1 MSPQQ
6 KDSRHKWSF
15 DPNRI
20 ILVALMFA
28 FSVMSYF
35 DRTVMSIAGPQIMTE
50 FGITPTE
57 MGSIYSAFIFGYFL
71 FMIPAGQ
78 LVDRLGPRVTL
89 GLMGF
94 AAALFTGLTALGG
107 RPGLGT
113 CLGVVPAFI
122 AIRFCMGVGTAPLYP
137 ACGRMGMHWI
147 PGIHQARVQA
157 LIIAGSSM
165 GGAVSPIVFSW
176 LMTRYLWRGSFW
188 VAAGATVALAL
199 VWVSYARDFPPHR
212 DKPVAV
218 AGRLHVH
225 SWFKL
230 MANRNLALITLAY
243 FTLGYFDFIFFY
255 WIYYYFGEV
264 RHMGYSQSARYTT
277 GLFLTMMVM
286 MPLGGWISDRLTGAY
301 GPSVGRRMVPLTAL
315 TMAGLLLFVG
325 TKTPG
330 NISTVALLSLAIGF
344 ASCCEGPFWSL
355 AIDVGGPRVGAACGI
370 LNFGGN
376 LGGFFAPILTPYIAS
391 RAGWS
396 WGFYTGSLIV
406 MIGVV
411 ACYLI
416 DPSRI
421 SANAAASGFVTER
434 PGHLER

>member
-1 MSPQQ
+1 MDTPMST
-6 KDSRHKWSF
+6 SSTRYKWGF
-15 DPNRI
+15 GPKRI
-20 ILVALMFA
+20 TLVGLMFA

-35 DRTVMSIAGPQIMTE
+35 DRTIMSIAGPQIMTE
-50 FGITPTE
+50 FGIAPTQ
-57 MGSIYSAFIFGYFL
+57 MGSIYSAFILGYFL
-71 FMIPAGQ
+71 FMTPGGQ
-78 LVDRLGPRVTL
+78 MADWLGPRVTL
-89 GLMGF
+89 GLMRL

-107 RPGLGT
+107 RPGLGSY
-113 CLGVVPAFI
+113 LGVIPAFI

-147 PGIHQARVQA
+147 PSIYQARVQA

-165 GGAVSPIVFSW
+165 GAAVSPIVFSW

-188 VAAGATVALAL
+188 VTAGATAALAL
-199 VWVSYARDFPPHR
+199 VWVWYARDSPRHCDTPMAAAEKR
-212 DKPVAV
+212 Q
-218 AGRLHVH
+218 LN
-225 SWFKL
+225 SWRKL
-230 MANRNLALITLAY
+230 MADRNLALLTLAY

-301 GPSVGRRMVPLTAL
+301 GPSVGRRMVPLMAL
-315 TMAGLLLFVG
+315 ILAGLLLFVG

-330 NISTVALLSLAIGF
+330 NISTVTLLSLAIGF

-396 WGFYTGSLIV
+396 WGLYTGSLIV

-416 DPSRI
+416 DPSRV
-421 SANAAASGFVTER
+421 SATDAA
-434 PGHLER
+434 

>member
-1 MSPQQ
+1 MS
-6 KDSRHKWSF
+6 
-15 DPNRI
+15 PNRI

-35 DRTVMSIAGPQIMTE
+35 DRTIMSIAGPQIMTE
-50 FGITPTE
+50 FGIAPTH
-57 MGSIYSAFIFGYFL
+57 MGSIYSAFVFGYFL

-78 LVDRLGPRVTL
+78 LVDRLGPRLSL

-107 RPGLGT
+107 MPGLGT
-113 CLGVVPAFI
+113 YLGVIPALL
-122 AIRFCMGVGTAPLYP
+122 AIRFCLGVGTAPLYP
-137 ACGRMGMHWI
+137 ACGRMGRHWI

-157 LIIAGSSM
+157 LIIAGSSF
-165 GGAVSPIVFSW
+165 GSAVSPIVFSW
-176 LMTRYLWRGSFW
+176 LMTRYRWRGSFW
-188 VAAGATVALAL
+188 VAAGATAALAL
-199 VWVSYARDFPPHR
+199 VWIWYARDFPPHR
-212 DKPVAV
+212 DKPAAV
-218 AGRLHVH
+218 AEKLHLN

-230 MANRNLALITLAY
+230 MADRNLALITLAY

-277 GLFLTMMVM
+277 GLFVTMMVM
-286 MPLGGWISDRLTGAY
+286 MPLGGWISDRLTAAY
-301 GPSVGRRMVPLTAL
+301 GPSVGRRMVPMTAL
-315 TMAGLLLFVG
+315 TLAGLLLFVG

-330 NISTVALLSLAIGF
+330 DISTVTLLSLAIGF
-344 ASCCEGPFWSL
+344 GSCCEGPFWSL

-396 WGFYTGSLIV
+396 WGLYTGSLIV

-421 SANAAASGFVTER
+421 GANGAARDFVTAR
-434 PGHLER
+434 PRQD

>member
-1 MSPQQ
+1 M
-6 KDSRHKWSF
+6 
-15 DPNRI
+15 
-20 ILVALMFA
+20 ILVGLMFA

-35 DRTVMSIAGPQIMTE
+35 DRTIMSIAGPQIMKE
-50 FGITPTE
+50 FGIAPTQ
-57 MGSIYSAFIFGYFL
+57 MGSIYSAFILGYFL
-71 FMIPAGQ
+71 FMIPGGQ
-78 LVDRLGPRVTL
+78 LADRLGPRVTL

-107 RPGLGT
+107 KPGLGSY
-113 CLGVVPAFI
+113 LGVIPAFL
-122 AIRFCMGVGTAPLYP
+122 AIRICMGVGTAPLYP

-147 PGIHQARVQA
+147 PSIHQARAQA

-165 GGAVSPIVFSW
+165 GGAVSPLVFSW
-176 LMTRYLWRGSFW
+176 LMTRYQWRGSYW
-188 VAAGATVALAL
+188 IAAAVTAAFAL
-199 VWVSYARDFPPHR
+199 VWIWYARDFPPGYVA
-212 DKPVAV
+212 PVA
-218 AGRLHVH
+218 ATEKSTLS
-225 SWFKL
+225 SWFQL
-230 MANRNLALITLAY
+230 ISDRNLALTTVAY

-255 WIYYYFGEV
+255 WIYYYFGEI

-286 MPLGGWISDRLTGAY
+286 MPLGGWVSDRLTAAY
-301 GPSVGRRMVPLTAL
+301 GPGVGRRMVPMVAL
-315 TMAGLLLFVG
+315 ALAGILLFAG
-325 TKTPG
+325 TKTSG
-330 NISTVALLSLAIGF
+330 DMSTVALLSLAIGF

-370 LNFGGN
+370 LNFGAN

-396 WGFYTGSLIV
+396 WGLYTGSLVV

-421 SANAAASGFVTER
+421 SANDPARNYAGAG
-434 PGHLER
+434 PGEDGDDETALHSDLAR